1 MLPAVIA
8 SAPGW
13 ICPRCRT
20 AQVGRPG
27 ATCGHEGA
35 VLVPAQTLGDWPNDD
50 RLGRMVAQKYAIYDV
65 LGRGGFGA
73 VYAGWQDPPGRAV
86 AIKLLRRDVAHRP
99 GVVERFYREAQ
110 VVARVNHPGAV
121 ALFDYGADSD
131 GALYMAFEL
140 VDGVTL
146 DVFLA
151 REGGRLDVARAA
163 RIVCGILEPLAEA
176 HAEGAVHR
184 DLKPSN
190 IMVHTDADGV
200 DHVKV
205 LDFGIAKVVG
215 PDAGKAITLA
225 GHAGIIGTP
234 RYMAPEQAQGL
245 DVDGRADL
253 YSLGVIFFELVSG
266 EAPFEARSPFAT
278 LLAHQESPIP
288 ELPPE
293 LEVPR
298 AVSGIIRTALAKA
311 PLDRYP
317 DAGSMRRALGAALG
331 ERSRPPQA
339 AAAPPSAD
347 IVEIGPATEEEALVS
362 PWARFGWRSWVALVG
377 LLTVVAA
384 VAAVLV
390 LEGPLSDDGA
400 RMLRTP
406 ARPPAEAGSTSGSAA
421 GSVPGSGSAALPA
434 DPSGNAVVRMV
445 TTPSS
450 LAPRD
455 PLAVVRQQVRRGD
468 VATAAAVLEAALLAS
483 AEPQSLWA
491 AASADSELDP
501 VRFEPALAGWR
512 RTGGRG
518 EHAPAS
524 TPASAAALGAPD
536 AGTPPKPE
544 EGR

>member
-1 MLPAVIA
+1 
-8 SAPGW
+8 
-13 ICPRCRT
+13 
-20 AQVGRPG
+20 
-27 ATCGHEGA
+27 
-35 VLVPAQTLGDWPNDD
+35 LVPVQTLGDWPNDD
-50 RLGRMVAQKYAIYDV
+50 RLGKVVAQKYAIYDV

-99 GVVERFYREAQ
+99 GVLDRFYREAQ

-121 ALFDYGADSD
+121 SLFDYGADAD

-146 DVFLA
+146 DIFLA
-151 REGGRLDVARAA
+151 REGGRLSVGRAA
-163 RIVCGILEPLAEA
+163 RIVRGILEPLAEA

-184 DLKPSN
+184 DLKPTN
-190 IMVHTDADGV
+190 IMVHTDLDGV

-253 YSLGVIFFELVSG
+253 YSVGVIFFELLTG
-266 EAPFEARSPFAT
+266 HAPFDARSPFAT

-293 LEVPR
+293 LEVPL
-298 AVSGIIRTALAKA
+298 AVSGIIRTALAKV
-311 PLDRYP
+311 PLHRYA
-317 DAGSMRRALGAALG
+317 DAGSMRRALDAAFG
-331 ERSRPPQA
+331 ERSRPPLD
-339 AAAPPSAD
+339 AAPPSGE
-347 IVEIGPATEEEALVS
+347 IVEIGPVTEEEAVVS
-362 PWARFGWRSWVALVG
+362 PWARYGLRSWLALVG

-384 VAAVLV
+384 IAAVLV
-390 LEGPLSDDGA
+390 LDGPSGSGRRGTALPPDGPASDAGA
-400 RMLRTP
+400 T
-406 ARPPAEAGSTSGSAA
+406 AGSAPGTESGAA
-421 GSVPGSGSAALPA
+421 VAGELAAPVEN
-434 DPSGNAVVRMV
+434 SNGNAVVRMV
-445 TTPSS
+445 TRPSNP
-450 LAPRD
+450 APRD
-455 PLAVVRQQVRRGD
+455 PLSVVRQQVRRGD
-468 VATAAAVLEAALLAS
+468 VTTAAAVLEAALLAS
-483 AEPQSLWA
+483 PEPQSLWA
-491 AASADSELDP
+491 AASADAELDA

-518 EHAPAS
+518 EQAPAQVA
-524 TPASAAALGAPD
+524 PSAAESAVDGAPALAPPGPE
-536 AGTPPKPE
+536 AG
-544 EGR
+544 R